1 MRSEEKTPA
10 LKGLPARAAAR
21 LLSPLA
27 SLLTASIVAMMLAAC
42 GFQLRGV
49 APLPFDSLFVQ
60 APSSSQFANLLK
72 RAVRTGSGA
81 RVTDRPDEADVILQ
95 IMSETQERQILSL
108 SGGGRVGEYQL
119 RYRVAF
125 RLTDR
130 QNREHIPASEIVL
143 HRDYS
148 FTDEQALSKQSE
160 EALLFRD
167 MRTDAVQQLVR
178 RLQAARLKS

>member
-1 MRSEEKTPA
+1 MAT
-10 LKGLPARAAAR
+10 
-21 LLSPLA
+21 
-27 SLLTASIVAMMLAAC
+27 MLAAC

-49 APLPFDSLFVQ
+49 APLPFDSVFVQ
-60 APSSSQFANLLK
+60 APASSQFANLLK

-81 RVTDRPDEADVILQ
+81 RVTERPEQAEVILQ
-95 IMSETQERQILSL
+95 ILNETQERQILSL

-130 QNREHIPASEIVL
+130 ENREHIAATEIVVN
-143 HRDYS
+143 RDYS
-148 FTDEQALSKQSE
+148 FSDEQALAKQTE

-167 MRTDAVQQLVR
+167 MRGDAVQQLVR

>member
-1 MRSEEKTPA
+1 MRNAQS
-10 LKGLPARAAAR
+10 ARTA

-27 SLLTASIVAMMLAAC
+27 SLLAAIVMAMTLAAC

-49 APLPFDSLFVQ
+49 APLPFDSIYVD
-60 APSSSQFANLLK
+60 APASSYFANQLK
-72 RAVRTGSGA
+72 RAMRTGSGA
-81 RVTDRPDEADVILQ
+81 RVTDRPEQAQVILQ
-95 IMSETQERQILSL
+95 ILDETQERQILSL
-108 SGGGRVGEYQL
+108 SGGGRVGEYLL

-130 QNREHIPASEIVL
+130 ENREHIPATEIVL

-148 FTDEQALSKQSE
+148 FSDEQALAKQTE

-167 MRTDAVQQLVR
+167 MQGDAVHQLVR
-178 RLQAARLKS
+178 RLQAARLRS